1 MKALFFSFLFYVPVA
16 QAEITDCTRQ
26 LTHFDNAQVS
36 RDFWPESE
44 TCFVSVHPRDSYV
57 DLIYRDY
64 LITNK
69 GLLMVF
75 NSYGPGESHLT
86 TGAREFYF
94 FPRSQLSPQFSYDQ
108 QENEMKLKFSDSL
121 SFVFD
126 AKTAQIKALSEGSL
140 SVAGEV
146 NKNNRGGVEVHSF
159 NGLWLDVGFA
169 MGQSP
174 SEKGHATSKFTDENG
189 KTCAVKNKDIFEYV
203 DGDVEFKFNDADL
216 KIFLKKSCPQLQ
228 VSF

>member
-1 MKALFFSFLFYVPVA
+1 MKAFILASLICMPFA
-16 QAEITDCTRQ
+16 QAEVTDCIRQ
-26 LTHFDNAQVS
+26 ITHFDNTQTS
-36 RDFWPESE
+36 RDFWPENE
-44 TCFVSVHPRDSYV
+44 TCFISVHPRDSYV

-64 LITNK
+64 LLTNK

-75 NSYGPGESHLT
+75 NSYGHGESHLT

-94 FPRSQLSPQFSYDQ
+94 FPRSDMSPQFSYNQ
-108 QENEMKLKFSDSL
+108 NSNEVRVKFSDRL

-126 AKTAQIKALSEGSL
+126 GKTAQIKSL
-140 SVAGEV
+140 SQGSVSVASDV
-146 NKNNRGGVEVHSF
+146 NKNNQGGVEIQSF

-174 SEKGHATSKFTDENG
+174 SEKGNMLSKFTDENG
-189 KTCAVKNKDIFEYV
+189 QTCSVKNKDIFQYIN
-203 DGDVEFKFNDADL
+203 GDVEFRFSDADL
-216 KIFLKKSCPQLQ
+216 KIFLKRICPKLQ